1 MRFRA
6 SIDSHGKTATGIR
19 VPPEVVAGLGPG
31 KRPRVRVT
39 LGEHTYRS
47 TVAVMGG
54 EFLVGVSAE
63 NRRLAGVAAGDVVD
77 VGLELDTAAR
87 EVTVP
92 DDLATELA
100 REPDARR
107 FFDGLSYSQKRWF
120 VLGIEGAKKPE
131 TRQRRLVKA
140 MAMLREG
147 RGQRG

>member
-1 MRFRA
+1 
-6 SIDSHGKTATGIR
+6 
-19 VPPEVVAGLGPG
+19 
-31 KRPRVRVT
+31 
-39 LGEHTYRS
+39 
-47 TVAVMGG
+47 
-54 EFLVGVSAE
+54 
-63 NRRLAGVAAGDVVD
+63 VAAGDVVD

-92 DDLATELA
+92 DDLAGELA

>member
-92 DDLATELA
+92 DDLAKELA

>member
-1 MRFRA
+1 MTFRA

-92 DDLATELA
+92 DDLAGELA